1 MTPTTPPQK
10 KNPLLKKMFSGIT
23 DQQSLFNLGVQQE
36 RHRIEEI
43 IEKLD
48 MCELNSLQSRINS
61 AIINFEMF
69 KRKCDKTDLQVWTN
83 RIQEIRYKLLSA
95 IKGGD

>member
-43 IEKLD
+43 IKKLQKDWCETAREKYEETAYSVLD
-48 MCELNSLQSRINS
+48 
-61 AIINFEMF
+61 
-69 KRKCDKTDLQVWTN
+69 
-83 RIQEIRYKLLSA
+83 KLKSA